1 MDINRMRL
9 GLMYIFAESS
19 SLSKKGKLQLV
30 NFIENATEHQL
41 KALALDGEIHVR
53 VELDEQTC
61 EIIDERFQD
70 SGHITKS
77 LNKASL
83 LALESVTDRVFEKSI
98 VEGMDPAKAQKKIQK
113 LLLKN
118 KDNQFMMGQGCM
130 KSKDATQVGICRKL
144 YARSLNK
151 NNEKIKQIKLNMKS

>member
-9 GLMYIFAESS
+9 GLMYIFSESS
-19 SLSKKGKLQLV
+19 ALSKKGKLQLV

-41 KALALDGEIHVR
+41 KALALDGEIHASVD
-53 VELDEQTC
+53 LNEQVC

-83 LALESVTDRVFEKSI
+83 ISLKEVT
-98 VEGMDPAKAQKKIQK
+98 AKVQKKDK
-113 LLLKN
+113 
-118 KDNQFMMGQGCM
+118 
-130 KSKDATQVGICRKL
+130 
-144 YARSLNK
+144 
-151 NNEKIKQIKLNMKS
+151 